1 MVNVSAMRKI
11 QRLEAPH
18 KPSLAA
24 VHTAMA
30 RLASGGPALPGPS
43 TLSRAAQVVS
53 KPSLLSSIIPAIA
66 SIPKPST
73 LTAAV
78 TAAVVSVPMIANTL
92 EKKEVKPTVSESDE
106 KPSVMEAVVPVLVP
120 VIVQEASPPTSTLS
134 VPAARQ
140 VAVEPPS
147 QAIVVASHNSI
158 FEWLSNLISSIFGK

>member
-11 QRLEAPH
+11 HLLEAPK

-30 RLASGGPALPGPS
+30 RLASGGPATPIPT

-53 KPSLLSSIIPAIA
+53 KPSILSSIMPAIA

-92 EKKEVKPTVSESDE
+92 EKKEVKPVVTETEE
-106 KPSVMEAVVPVLVP
+106 KPSVLEAIVPALVP
-120 VIVQEASPPTSTLS
+120 VVVQEAPPQTSTLS
-134 VPAARQ
+134 VPASRQ
-140 VAVEPPS
+140 VADEQQS

-158 FEWLSNLISSIFGK
+158 FEWLSNLISSIFG